1 MPRAASAHVDIR
13 RVADAALGS
22 AVQARGGLSF
32 GLIVDRNFGP
42 YFVGNFLSNS
52 GTWLQTLAQSVLVYR
67 LTEST
72 FLLGVVNFAQFAAV
86 PLLAPWAGSAADRL
100 DRRRL
105 LIAAESAAA
114 ALSIVLA
121 LTTYLDL
128 ATAGSTILVVLLI
141 GITSALAT
149 PPLQALVPSLVE
161 RERIPHAVA
170 LNSTTFNLARAVGPA
185 AGALV
190 IAKLGITWAF
200 VFNAFSYLALVAA
213 LLVVRPLVDQV
224 RPLTRP
230 RLRTSL
236 ALVRRDPDLYV
247 PLLVVGA
254 IAVAVDPISTLGP
267 AYAERLLHKPDAW
280 AGYLIGAFGVGAVT
294 TALLVGGRQLRDW
307 HSLALRLSVL
317 SVGLVAFGL
326 APSPYFALLTLVVA
340 GAGFLAANAGA
351 TTRLQLRIEESHRG
365 RIMALWAITFVG
377 LRPAASL
384 LCGTIASVAGVRVA
398 TLAMALPAVAATI
411 VVGMLGRRR

>member
-1 MPRAASAHVDIR
+1 MKR
-13 RVADAALGS
+13 RGGS
-22 AVQARGGLSF
+22 ALSV

-100 DRRRL
+100 DRRKL
-105 LIAAESAAA
+105 LIVAETSAA
-114 ALSIVLA
+114 ALSLVLA
-121 LTTYLDL
+121 LTTYLDV
-128 ATAGSTILVVLLI
+128 ATAWSTILVVLMI
-141 GITSALAT
+141 GVTSALAT
-149 PPLQALVPSLVE
+149 PPLQALVPSLVS

-170 LNSTTFNLARAVGPA
+170 LNSTTFNLARAFGPA

-190 IAKLGITWAF
+190 IAKLGLTWAF
-200 VFNAFSYLALVAA
+200 AINAGSYLALVLA
-213 LLVVRPLVDQV
+213 LLVVRPLIEQQ

-230 RLRTSL
+230 KLRESI
-236 ALVRRDPDLYV
+236 ALVRLDRDLYV

-254 IAVAVDPISTLGP
+254 IAMAVDPVATLGP
-267 AYAERLLHKPDAW
+267 AYAEKLLHKPDAW
-280 AGYLIGAFGVGAVT
+280 AGYLIGAFGAGAVS
-294 TALLVGGRQLRDW
+294 TALVVGGREVRDW
-307 HSLALRLSVL
+307 RALAFRLSVL
-317 SVGLVAFGL
+317 TVGLVAFGL
-326 APSPYFALLTLVVA
+326 APSPYLALLALVVT
-340 GAGFLAANAGA
+340 GAGFLASNAGA

-377 LRPAASL
+377 LRPVASL
-384 LCGTIASVAGVRVA
+384 MCGTIASLAGIRVA
-398 TLAMALPAVAATI
+398 TLVMALPALAAAVA
-411 VVGMLGRRR
+411 VGALARRH

>member
-1 MPRAASAHVDIR
+1 VSGR
-13 RVADAALGS
+13 RGS
-22 AVQARGGLSF
+22 ALSIGL
-32 GLIVDRNFGP
+32 VADRNFGP

-67 LTEST
+67 LTGSA

-121 LTTYLDL
+121 LTTYFDI
-128 ATAGSTILVVLLI
+128 ATAGTTIFVVLLI
-141 GITSALAT
+141 GVTSAVAT
-149 PPLQALVPSLVE
+149 PPLQALVPSLVS

-190 IAKLGITWAF
+190 IAKLGLTWAF
-200 VFNAFSYLALVAA
+200 MINACSYLALVAA
-213 LLVVRPLVDQV
+213 LFVVRPLVDQV

-230 RLRTSL
+230 KLRSSI
-236 ALVRRDPDLYV
+236 ALVRGDPDLYV

-254 IAVAVDPISTLGP
+254 VAMAVDPVSTLGP
-267 AYAERLLHKPDAW
+267 AYAEQLLHRPDAW
-280 AGYLIGAFGVGAVT
+280 AGYLIGAFGIGAVS
-294 TALLVGGRQLRDW
+294 TALLVGGREVRDW
-307 HSLALRLSVL
+307 RSLSLRLSL
-317 SVGLVAFGL
+317 LTAGLVAFGL
-326 APSPYFALLTLVVA
+326 APSPYIALLALVA
-340 GAGFLAANAGA
+340 TGSGFLASNAGA

-377 LRPAASL
+377 LRPVASL
-384 LCGTIASVAGVRVA
+384 VCGSVASVAGVRTA
-398 TLAMALPAVAATI
+398 TLVMALPALAATI
-411 VVGMLGRRR
+411 AVALLGRQRS